1 MPLGRASVRDR
12 LARSASRPLTLGT
25 RDRIRVETVEAIVGE
40 LMTRRGNKVFQ
51 VVTPARQGFPGFFA
65 VFGILKKVI
74 FTQVFSRVFI
84 VCIRCVFH
92 AYQAR

>member
-51 VVTPARQGFPGFFA
+51 VVTPAR
-65 VFGILKKVI
+65 
-74 FTQVFSRVFI
+74 
-84 VCIRCVFH
+84 
-92 AYQAR
+92 